1 MKNLKIKLLGLTII
15 LFGLLFLKSSTV
27 SAEESYPEW
36 KIKLAYTLSAK
47 GSDVES
53 QDPELAK
60 EYYNRAKKL
69 YPAAVPDKKEIRTSS
84 SIDNY
89 SNIIVPKKSSNR
101 EVKDLAIEV
110 KEREIVLVQA
120 KETIKERALPVI
132 TVKKEEKRTLP
143 KVSKPQKKQ
152 YSSVKEDYSSYPE
165 NAIIAKFK
173 SVDTRKVYGAEKLGP
188 TVNTIL
194 DPYYVKHKNFR
205 VPYFKDR
212 EGLKIHPWIG
222 VRGEYQYDEQ
232 RVGIESL
239 MLEAQEFN
247 QRRNDQVR
255 DYISINK
262 KEYYRE
268 EVILHIREW
277 LPKFT
282 FINHEETV
290 KRVYEAKKIWTPGND
305 TYYDNYNRRFYQL
318 EYTIPRLKKLGY
330 LKLKLRYGDELAYS
344 TNDPAAYLPWESH
357 LVGFETSPHISRLGR
372 VKVKFEYQY
381 WNGEFKQAENQN
393 WSEREAYE
401 RNYLLEFELYNQKKF
416 LRITPH
422 FYWEKEQHSPS
433 HDTWWTKKTGL
444 KLQKT
449 INGKLSYTTDWTYID
464 YTRIKSPE
472 TSSAQT
478 ISASCW
484 TWENEMEI
492 ELLRDFKLT
501 AGLDYGNG
509 LGFSEFDNITGRGEL
524 MLRKPGLIDLR
535 FGYRYT
541 DYFNVNDNVDTVYF
555 KLGLFI

>member
-1 MKNLKIKLLGLTII
+1 MIKNKTKLFISIALLSGLFFFKVYPTEAQE
-15 LFGLLFLKSSTV
+15 T
-27 SAEESYPEW
+27 YPEW
-36 KIKLAYTLSAK
+36 KIKLAYTLNAK
-47 GSDVES
+47 GNDIEN
-53 QDPELAK
+53 QNPELAR
-60 EYYNRAKKL
+60 EYYTRAKKL
-69 YPAAVPDKKEIRTSS
+69 YPLAVSEKKEIRVVKK
-84 SIDNY
+84 IEPEK
-89 SNIIVPKKSSNR
+89 IINLKTEENVKFKQLSDETKKQRTLPK
-101 EVKDLAIEV
+101 
-110 KEREIVLVQA
+110 LV
-120 KETIKERALPVI
+120 
-132 TVKKEEKRTLP
+132 VKKEEDKPLIEVEEKEEAEERSLP
-143 KVSKPQKKQ
+143 KITKPTKKK
-152 YSSVKEDYSSYPE
+152 YEPKDRGDYPE
-165 NAIIAKFK
+165 NAIIAEFI
-173 SVDTRKVYGAEKLGP
+173 SVDARKVYGAERLGP

-194 DPYYVKHKNFR
+194 DPYYTKHKNFR

-222 VRGEYQYDEQ
+222 VRGEYKYDEQ

-290 KRVYEAKKIWTPGND
+290 KRVYDAKKIWTPGND

-357 LVGFETSPHISRLGR
+357 LVGFETSPHISGLGR
-372 VKVKFEYQY
+372 LKMKFEYEY

-393 WSEREAYE
+393 WSERDAWE

-433 HDTWWTKKTGL
+433 HDTWWTKKAGL

-492 ELLRDFKLT
+492 ELLRDCKLT
-501 AGLDYGNG
+501 VGLDYGNG
-509 LGFSEFDNITGRGEL
+509 LSFSQFDNITGRGEL

>member
-1 MKNLKIKLLGLTII
+1 MKRLKITAVIFITLLSSP
-15 LFGLLFLKSSTV
+15 LLLKTFL
-27 SAEESYPEW
+27 AEAGEAYPEW

-47 GSDVES
+47 GNDVKS

-60 EYYNRAKKL
+60 EYYARAKKL
-69 YPAAVPDKKEIRTSS
+69 YPFAAP
-84 SIDNY
+84 
-89 SNIIVPKKSSNR
+89 
-101 EVKDLAIEV
+101 
-110 KEREIVLVQA
+110 
-120 KETIKERALPVI
+120 
-132 TVKKEEKRTLP
+132 KKEEIKVAKSIEPKKIIELKIEEKVEIKEASKGVDEKSDRSELITKVERKPLI
-143 KVSKPQKKQ
+143 KVSKKEEVRSLPKITKPAKKKYKAEE
-152 YSSVKEDYSSYPE
+152 YSDYPE
-165 NAIIAKFK
+165 DAIIAEFI
-173 SVDTRKVYGAEKLGP
+173 SVDARKVYGAERLGP
-188 TVNTIL
+188 TINTIL
-194 DPYYVKHKNFR
+194 DPYYSKHKAFR
-205 VPYFKDR
+205 IPYFKDR

-222 VRGEYQYDEQ
+222 VRGEYKYDEQ

-262 KEYYRE
+262 QEYYRE

-290 KRVYEAKKIWTPGND
+290 KRVYKAKEIWSLND
-305 TYYDNYNRRFYQL
+305 TYYDNRNKRYYQM

-330 LKLKLRYGDELAYS
+330 LKLKLRYGDELSYR
-344 TNDPAAYLPWESH
+344 TNDPAAYLPYESH

-372 VKVKFEYQY
+372 LKIKFEYEY
-381 WNGEFKQAENQN
+381 WNGEYKQAENQG
-393 WSEREAYE
+393 WSEREAWG
-401 RNYLLEFELYNQKKF
+401 RDYLLEFELYNQKKF

-422 FYWEKEQHSPS
+422 FSWGKEQHSPS

-444 KLQKT
+444 KVQRN

-472 TSSAQT
+472 TASAQT
-478 ISASCW
+478 VSASCW

-501 AGLDYGNG
+501 VGLDYGNG
-509 LGFSEFDNITGRGEL
+509 LSFSAFDNITGRGEL